1 MEDYYTLLGVT
12 KTAND
17 KEIKSA
23 YRKKALEWHPD
34 RNKDPKAEEM
44 FKKINKA
51 FETLSNP
58 EKKQMYDQ
66 LGHQAYEQYGG
77 KAPGGGA
84 RGGQGNYGPFT
95 YTYTGNPQDFNF
107 DFGDFSDP
115 FDIFEQFFGGAR
127 QRRPQR
133 PVYSMRLTFDE
144 AVKGTEKETVI
155 SGKTRKIKI
164 PAGVDTGTRV
174 RFDEFDVQVEV
185 SPHAYFKREDQ
196 NVIYEKDISFIQA
209 TLGDTVEVP
218 TIDGAVKLKVRPGT
232 QPNTVV
238 RLKEKGIPVP
248 RTNQRGDQYVIF
260 KVKVPQKV
268 SGKAKKLLKDLENE
282 MQ

>member
-1 MEDYYTLLGVT
+1 M
-12 KTAND
+12 K
-17 KEIKSA
+17 
-23 YRKKALEWHPD
+23 
-34 RNKDPKAEEM
+34 
-44 FKKINKA
+44 
-51 FETLSNP
+51 
-58 EKKQMYDQ
+58 
-66 LGHQAYEQYGG
+66 
-77 KAPGGGA
+77 
-84 RGGQGNYGPFT
+84 
-95 YTYTGNPQDFNF
+95 
-107 DFGDFSDP
+107 
-115 FDIFEQFFGGAR
+115 
-127 QRRPQR
+127 
-133 PVYSMRLTFDE
+133 LTFDE

-155 SGKTRKIKI
+155 GGKTRKIKI

-185 SPHAYFKREDQ
+185 APHAYFKREDQ

-218 TIDGAVKLKVRPGT
+218 TIDGSVKLKVRPGT

-238 RLKEKGIPVP
+238 RLKDKGIPVP

-282 MQ
+282 LS